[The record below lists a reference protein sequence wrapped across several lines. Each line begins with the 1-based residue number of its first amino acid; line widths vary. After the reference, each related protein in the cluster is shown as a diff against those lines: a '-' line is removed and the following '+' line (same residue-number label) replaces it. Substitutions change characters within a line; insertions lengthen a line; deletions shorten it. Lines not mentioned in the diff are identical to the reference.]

1 MESLVEGVR
10 NQHIDQKLHYLSADA
25 ALKWR
30 AVIDTQSYKTYEQ
43 CKHALAALTQTP
55 FWKTHIGSPNMDGAV
70 VLGGGGAPEKDM
82 VLINSLLNSTAGKS
96 ARVHYVLVDVSF
108 YMLVYSYRFLDSVLR
123 KQGARKRVALEM
135 VVCDIMDLRGARN
148 QLRRNGKNVTWF
160 IPGGTLGNLNESQ
173 FFRSIEYKSEADDL
187 LVVGAECF
195 SEESRDKLRS
205 ELETQYDMSDDA
217 IRNFA
222 TAPLRSSWHDLGVE
236 ESLDEV
242 VKKIELR
249 ILSGDDNVYSQVPGA
264 ITIEGSVKIDGSKVV
279 LFTSSRYTE
288 DGLLKIASGRGFK
301 HETSVESPLNK
312 NFKQLVFRR
321 TASAPTRR

>member
-1 MESLVEGVR
+1 
-10 NQHIDQKLHYLSADA
+10 
-25 ALKWR
+25 
-30 AVIDTQSYKTYEQ
+30 
-43 CKHALAALTQTP
+43 
-55 FWKTHIGSPNMDGAV
+55 MDGAV

-195 SEESRDKLRS
+195 SEESRDKLLS

-288 DGLLKIASGRGFK
+288 EGLLKIAYGRGFK